1 MAEPTESIQ
10 SLAKREAE
18 PQRDPIVSTSTSAIV
33 LVSTLLLIASAGWAL
48 YDEGF
53 GQRPWRGMQQEFV
66 KRYTTYLKSI
76 RKDAG
81 KSEAE
86 IKETPEYQQLEADAK
101 AAEERTRDR
110 RKEIDDQ
117 VQKIQARLDAV
128 TDPFQNQR
136 GRIVVITYKL
146 ETAPSKFWHDHYAKQ
161 LSEKKQEQVTVELPD
176 NNGKLVRQKMNFAQL
191 EQTFNDLRDQK
202 AKVLGEKAELLKEP
216 TELAKKRDDYLKNH
230 VALLPQKNIEDL
242 IRKNENSF
250 DYTILGHQINVN
262 EFAIVDRCEICHLGA
277 RQPLTI
283 KASDMAPGGPG
294 KKPDDLSSAFISHP
308 RKELLQIHN
317 PEKFGCSACHGGN
330 GRATTSTVKAHGLNP
345 FWLHPLFHK
354 ENTEAGC
361 QMCHANDRVT
371 QGADTLNLA
380 KDLFYQRGCVGCH
393 RMEAFDRESDAL
405 TNARQ
410 QITQLQEQIGA
421 NERQSK
427 LDTDASATASDDA
440 EVQRLL
446 AHAES
451 LRVTN
456 SQLAARIDELNL
468 QTRYLLQDQKKV
480 GPNLKD
486 VRLKLRKEW
495 LPIWLKDPQAFRP
508 GTKMPTF
515 WRFSIDED
523 GDDDLKAVA
532 AYLWQNSF
540 DGKVPAQAKGDDK
553 HGKELFE
560 SRGCLACHSIGEDD
574 SRMGG
579 TFAANLT
586 KVGEKANY
594 DYIVRWIYNP
604 RERWAP
610 YCPKEKRDLTP
621 DDYAKHGKPFIF
633 DTELNSTCPNDGAEL
648 QVQNMTVMPNLR
660 LSEQDARDIATYLF
674 SLSSPPSYPDA
685 SFMDDPKLIEEGKA
699 EIKQYGCA
707 GCHEIKGF
715 EEEQR
720 IGKELTTEG
729 ATPLERLDFAL
740 LTQDAEYGRDPL
752 NLHPKDKEKEWY
764 NHRGFFEHK
773 LTDPSIY
780 DRGKSQYL
788 EPKDRLRMPR
798 PYLTEEWRTGLTTL
812 LLGSVGA
819 EGANVPAALFY
830 NPQDQRRQD
839 IQNGWWV
846 VKKYNCMGCHV
857 LQPGQQVS
865 VYNNSKD
872 PAIVAGAVLTS
883 LPFYQNQKEFLPPQ
897 LTSEG
902 ARVDPDWL
910 MRFLK
915 DPSLLQQGE
924 KTATPAPAAAAAPPT
939 QPSPSANPTGKAAA
953 GSANDQN
960 GGRLQP
966 QPGANRNG
974 VRPYLQVHMPTFNFS
989 PNELRLLVRFFLAV
1003 SSQND
1008 PYIKE
1013 PMVPMTEAE
1022 RGIARNIFVSGTP
1035 CLKCHITGEPT
1046 HDAKAIA
1053 PNFLLAGQRLKPDW
1067 TFRWLLDPSQI
1078 APGTA
1083 MPTGLFK
1090 KEADRWVV
1098 NLPNPPADVTNYH
1111 GDHAR
1116 LLVRYMFLM
1125 TPDEQRRL
1133 LSASPAPPTPPAG
1146 QQQAAPQ
1153 KTGRNSY
1160 GSRSDR
1166 DRVSRGRTARGRER
1180 VSHHRSVGRFGRL
1193 SAGRDSSKAQLSMT
1207 RPPQQLRTR
1216 VVSGRLL

>member
-1 MAEPTESIQ
+1 VAESQEPIESLVKKQ
-10 SLAKREAE
+10 SE
-18 PQRDPIVSTSTSAIV
+18 PQRDPIAGRSTSAFILISTV
-33 LVSTLLLIASAGWAL
+33 LLMVCTLWAL

-66 KRYTTYLKSI
+66 RRYTAYLKSI

-86 IKETPEYQQLEADAK
+86 VKETPEYQQLADEATASLDKVK
-101 AAEERTRDR
+101 ADISD
-110 RKEIDDQ
+110 KDKQ
-117 VQKIQARLDAV
+117 VAAIQAKLDAV

-136 GRIVVITYKL
+136 GRIVVITFKL
-146 ETAPSKFWHDHYAKQ
+146 EIAQKGSIWERYYKSQLDSK
-161 LSEKKQEQVTVELPD
+161 KKEQVTLELPD
-176 NNGKLVRQKMNFAQL
+176 DNGKPARQKMNYAQL

-202 AKVLGEKAELLKEP
+202 AKALGEKAELLKEP
-216 TELAKKRDDYLKNH
+216 TELAKRRDEYLKNH
-230 VALLPQKNIEDL
+230 VSLLPQKNIDDL
-242 IRKNENSF
+242 IRKNQNSF

-262 EFAIVDRCEICHLGA
+262 EFGVVDRCEICHLGT
-277 RQPLTI
+277 REPLTI
-283 KASDMAPGGPG
+283 KPADVAPNGPG
-294 KKPDDLSSAFISHP
+294 KKPDEWSAAFVSHP

-330 GRATTSTVKAHGLNP
+330 GRATTSAVKAHGENP

-371 QGADTLNLA
+371 QGADTLNLG

-393 RMEAFDRESDAL
+393 RMESFDREADAL
-405 TNARQ
+405 SNARQ
-410 QITQLQEQIGA
+410 QVSQLQDQISA
-421 NERQSK
+421 NERQAK
-427 LDTDASATASDDA
+427 LDTDNSANASDDT

-446 AHAES
+446 AHADS
-451 LRVTN
+451 LRVQN

-468 QTRYLLQDQKKV
+468 QTRFLQQDQKKV

-495 LPIWLKDPQAFRP
+495 IPVWLKDPQAFRP

-515 WRFSIDED
+515 WRFKVDED

-532 AYLWQNSF
+532 AYLWQNGF
-540 DGKVPAQAKGDDK
+540 DGKAPAQAQGDK
-553 HGKELFE
+553 NHGKELFE
-560 SRGCLACHSIGEDD
+560 SRGCLACHSIGEEDQ
-574 SRMGG
+574 RIGG
-579 TFAANLT
+579 TFAANLS

-610 YCPKEKRDLTP
+610 YCPKEHRDLTP
-621 DDYAKHGKPFIF
+621 EDYSKHGLPYLF
-633 DTELNSTCPNDGAEL
+633 DTELHSTCPNDGAEL

-660 LSEQDARDIATYLF
+660 LSEQDSRDVASYLF
-674 SLSSPPSYPDA
+674 SLSAPQTAEDVSY
-685 SFMDDPKLIEEGKA
+685 MDDPKLAEAGKA

-740 LTQDAEYGRDPL
+740 LTQDAEFGRDPL
-752 NLHPKDKEKEWY
+752 KIHPKDKEQEWY

-788 EPKDRLRMPR
+788 EPKDRLRMPK
-798 PYLTEEWRTGLTTL
+798 PYLTEEWRTSLTTL
-812 LLGSVGA
+812 LLGSLGP
-819 EGANVPAALFY
+819 EGANVPSSLFY
-830 NPQDQRRQD
+830 NPQDSRRQD
-839 IQNGWWV
+839 IQNGWWI

-857 LQPGQQVS
+857 LQPGQRIS
-865 VYNNSKD
+865 VYANTGD
-872 PAIVAGAVLTS
+872 PAMTTGSVLS
-883 LPFYQNQKEFLPPQ
+883 ALPFYASQKEFLPPM

-915 DPSLLQQGE
+915 DPSLMQTGE
-924 KTATPAPAAAAAPPT
+924 KPSTPSSTSSTAAAPKS
-939 QPSPSANPTGKAAA
+939 SPNASASPAAKPA
-953 GSANDQN
+953 ASNANDQSN
-960 GGRLQP
+960 GKLQP
-966 QPGANRNG
+966 QWGANRNG
-974 VRPYLQVHMPTFNFS
+974 VRPYIQVHMPTFNFS
-989 PNELRLLVRFFLAV
+989 PNELRMLVRFFMAV
-1003 SSQND
+1003 SSQNE

-1013 PMVPMTEAE
+1013 PMVPLTESE
-1022 RGIARNIFVSGTP
+1022 KSIARNIFVSGTP

-1053 PNFLLAGQRLKPDW
+1053 PNFLLASQRLKPDW
-1067 TFRWLLDPSQI
+1067 TFRWLLDPAQI

-1083 MPTGLFK
+1083 MPSSLFK
-1090 KEADRWVV
+1090 KDQDHWVV
-1098 NLPNPPADVTNYH
+1098 NLPNPPSDVANYH
-1111 GDHAR
+1111 DDHAR
-1116 LLVRYMFLM
+1116 LLVRYMFMM
-1125 TPDEQRRL
+1125 TPDEQRKL
-1133 LSASPAPPTPPAG
+1133 LSASPAPAKAPAI
-1146 QQQAAPQ
+1146 AAPAAQ
-1153 KTGRNSY
+1153 KTGRNNKKSN
-1160 GSRSDR
+1160 SREQLSRYRRASAR
-1166 DRVSRGRTARGRER
+1166 DRLSN
-1180 VSHHRSVGRFGRL
+1180 HRSRRNHHFVK
-1193 SAGRDSSKAQLSMT
+1193 S
-1207 RPPQQLRTR
+1207 
-1216 VVSGRLL
+1216 

>member
-1 MAEPTESIQ
+1 MAEPNEPT
-10 SLAKREAE
+10 SLIKKEAE
-18 PQRDPIVSTSTSAIV
+18 PERDPIVARSTSAII
-33 LVSTLLLIASAGWAL
+33 LICTLLLVGSAVWAL
-48 YDEGF
+48 YDEAY
-53 GQRPWRGMQQEFV
+53 GQRPWRSVQREFAT
-66 KRYTTYLKSI
+66 RYTAYLKSI

-81 KSEAE
+81 KTEAE
-86 IKETPEYQQLEADAK
+86 VKETPEYQELDAK
-101 AAEERTRDR
+101 AKEAEENTKDR
-110 RKEIDDQ
+110 RKEIDAK
-117 VQKIQARLDAV
+117 VAKIQAKLDAV

-136 GRIVVITYKL
+136 GRIVVITWKL
-146 ETAPSKFWHDHYAKQ
+146 ETAPSKFWRDSYKKQ
-161 LSEKKQEQVTVELPD
+161 LDSKKAEQVTVEMPD
-176 NNGKLVRQKMNFAQL
+176 DSGKLVRQKMTFTQL
-191 EQTFNDLRDQK
+191 EQTFNDLRNEK
-202 AKVLGEKAELLKEP
+202 AKALGEKADLLKEP
-216 TELAKKRDDYLKNH
+216 SELAKKRDEYLKNH
-230 VALLPQKNIEDL
+230 VNVLPQKNIDDL
-242 IRKNENSF
+242 IKKNQDSF

-262 EFAIVDRCEICHLGA
+262 EFGIVDRCEVCHLGT
-277 RQPLTI
+277 REPLNI
-283 KASDMAPGGPG
+283 KASDMAPDGPG
-294 KKPDDLSSAFISHP
+294 KKPDELAAAFVSHP
-308 RKELLQIHN
+308 RKELLQTHN

-330 GRATTSTVKAHGLNP
+330 GRATTSIEKGHGRNP

-405 TNARQ
+405 TNTRQ
-410 QITQLQEQIGA
+410 QITQIEEQIVQ
-421 NERQSK
+421 NERQARI
-427 LDTDASATASDDA
+427 DTDASANAGD
-440 EVQRLL
+440 EVEVRRLL

-451 LRVTN
+451 LKLQN

-468 QTRYLLQDQKKV
+468 QTRYLQQDQKKV

-495 LPIWLKDPQAFRP
+495 IPLWLEDPQAFRP

-515 WRFSIDED
+515 WRFKVD
-523 GDDDLKAVA
+523 GEEGQKDLRAVA
-532 AYLWQNSF
+532 AYLWQQSF
-540 DGKVPAQAKGDDK
+540 EGKVPAQQQGDK
-553 HGKELFE
+553 VHGKELFDT
-560 SRGCLACHSIGEDD
+560 RGCLACHSINEEDAKI
-574 SRMGG
+574 GG

-586 KVGEKANY
+586 RVGEKANF

-621 DDYAKHGKPFIF
+621 DDYAKHGKPYLF

-674 SLSSPPSYPDA
+674 SLSAPSTGGDM
-685 SFMDDPKLIEEGKA
+685 SFMDDPKLAEEGKA

-740 LTQDAEYGRDPL
+740 LTQDAEYGRNVLRDKDGKTIV
-752 NLHPKDKEKEWY
+752 LHKDEKEKEWY

-773 LTDPSIY
+773 LSEPSIY
-780 DRGKSQYL
+780 DRGKSEYL
-788 EPKDRLRMPR
+788 DPKERLRMPK
-798 PYLTEEWRTGLTTL
+798 PYLTDAWRTSLTTL

-819 EGANVPAALFY
+819 EGANVPQSLFY
-830 NPQDQRRQD
+830 RPPDQRRQD
-839 IQNGWWV
+839 VQNGWWV
-846 VKKYNCMGCHV
+846 IKKYNCMGCHV
-857 LQPGQQVS
+857 LQPGQSVP
-865 VYNNSKD
+865 VYNNSAA
-872 PAIVAGAVLTS
+872 PATQDGAVLNWM
-883 LPFYQNQKEFLPPQ
+883 PFYQNQKELLPPM

-902 ARVDPDWL
+902 ARVDPEWL
-910 MRFLK
+910 MKFLK
-915 DPSLLQQGE
+915 DPSMMREGE
-924 KTATPAPAAAAAPPT
+924 KPAAPGATTPSPKPAASPGATPSASPA
-939 QPSPSANPTGKAAA
+939 SSN
-953 GSANDQN
+953 ANDQSN
-960 GGRLQP
+960 GKLLP
-966 QPGANRNG
+966 QPGVNRNG

-989 PNELRLLVRFFLAV
+989 PNELRILVRFFMAV

-1013 PMVPMTEAE
+1013 PMLPMTEAE
-1022 RGIARNIFVSGTP
+1022 KSIARNIFVSGTP
-1035 CLKCHITGEPT
+1035 CLKCHITGDPT

-1053 PNFLLAGQRLKPDW
+1053 PNFLLASERLKPDW
-1067 TFRWLLDPSQI
+1067 TFRWLLDPAQI
-1078 APGTA
+1078 SPGTA

-1090 KEADRWVV
+1090 KEGDNWIV
-1098 NLPNPPADVTNYH
+1098 NLPNPPTDVANYH

-1133 LSASPAPPTPPAG
+1133 LSASPAPPPQPAAQTQTPA
-1146 QQQAAPQ
+1146 
-1153 KTGRNSY
+1153 KTGRLRIPERK
-1160 GSRSDR
+1160 GGDRMLQSRM
-1166 DRVSRGRTARGRER
+1166 SRG
-1180 VSHHRSVGRFGRL
+1180 SPRFG
-1193 SAGRDSSKAQLSMT
+1193 
-1207 RPPQQLRTR
+1207 
-1216 VVSGRLL
+1216 SGL